1 MMSMMVSWK
10 ACPMCRVPVTFG
22 GGITMQKGAPDFE
35 GEKYP
40 ESSHDA
46 YILVSISFGL
56 YVFSNSIH
64 LMRFNCVV

>member
-1 MMSMMVSWK
+1 M
-10 ACPMCRVPVTFG
+10 TFG